1 MNDTPPIGPPEGP
14 DDGAFRR
21 FVELV
26 RRELHAEDVRLL
38 EPHAPT
44 SVAANA
50 MFARLPDGRTLAV
63 TFAAEPP
70 DAPALERRLQI
81 LAATFAQSLDG
92 DVADTKRSRGS
103 VPRSLHEELRA
114 LAQRAQAI
122 DALVLDA
129 HSPVVWGSSTA
140 TRPQLG
146 TGRTPDL
153 EAALRLLE
161 LSRHELLTL
170 VRDEVGSEQ
179 QPPQDA
185 APAESETDEPHDEAT
200 TEEILSELSARAIR
214 EVRALPEIPALRR
227 GRHLQHAVR
236 DADFGYVAHAF
247 AAIYLLVL
255 VYDAPFDELRA
266 ERATADALPRIE
278 RLVLALPPLDPTP
291 EPRAN
296 VISLRAR
303 GRR

>member
-1 MNDTPPIGPPEGP
+1 VKETPPAGPPEGP
-14 DDGAFRR
+14 GDGAFRR
-21 FVELV
+21 FADLV
-26 RRELHAEDVRLL
+26 KRELSAQDVRLL

-63 TFAAEPP
+63 TFAAEPS

-81 LAATFAQSLDG
+81 LAATFAQALD
-92 DVADTKRSRGS
+92 ADAALGKRSRGS

-114 LAQRAQAI
+114 LAQRAQAV

-129 HSPVVWGSSTA
+129 HSPVIWGSSTA

-153 EAALRLLE
+153 EAALALLE
-161 LSRHELLTL
+161 LSRHEILRL
-170 VRDEVGSEQ
+170 VREEVGSEQ

-185 APAESETDEPHDEAT
+185 EPEPSTEETDEPTAEQV
-200 TEEILSELSARAIR
+200 LSELSARAIR

-227 GRHLQHAVR
+227 GRHLHHAVR

-266 ERATADALPRIE
+266 ERAVADALPRIE

-296 VISLRAR
+296 VISLRTRAR
-303 GRR
+303 R

>member
-1 MNDTPPIGPPEGP
+1 
-14 DDGAFRR
+14 
-21 FVELV
+21 
-26 RRELHAEDVRLL
+26 
-38 EPHAPT
+38 
-44 SVAANA
+44 
-50 MFARLPDGRTLAV
+50 V

-70 DAPALERRLQI
+70 DAVALERRLQI
-81 LAATFAQSLDG
+81 LAATFAQSL
-92 DVADTKRSRGS
+92 VADAADNRRSRAS

-114 LAQRAQAI
+114 LAQRAQAV

-129 HSPVVWGSSTA
+129 HSPVVWGSST
-140 TRPQLG
+140 TRRPQLG

-153 EAALRLLE
+153 EAALRLLA
-161 LSRHELLTL
+161 LSRHELIKML
-170 VRDEVGSEQ
+170 RDELDSEQ

-185 APAESETDEPHDEAT
+185 EPIADANDASEVASVTEADEPTAEQV
-200 TEEILSELSARAIR
+200 LSELSARAIR

-227 GRHLQHAVR
+227 GRHLHHAVR
-236 DADFGYVAHAF
+236 DDDFGYVAHAF

-255 VYDAPFDELRA
+255 VYDTPFDELRA

-296 VISLRAR
+296 VISLRTRAR
-303 GRR
+303 R